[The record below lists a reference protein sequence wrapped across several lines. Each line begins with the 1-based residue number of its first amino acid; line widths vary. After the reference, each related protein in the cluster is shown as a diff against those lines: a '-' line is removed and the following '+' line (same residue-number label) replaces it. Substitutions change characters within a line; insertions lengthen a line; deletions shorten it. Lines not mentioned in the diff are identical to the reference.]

1 MAAVG
6 TDIYNLAVAYD
17 EQVEALVQAVQLV
30 RENPTDAKFKG
41 EANEQ
46 IKKCHE
52 AKRFLG
58 FELSSGVKDK
68 ETKTMY
74 TERKKEMDRRVHE
87 LTKDLEDALAS
98 AARAAL
104 FGVDGE
110 RQGGSLGADDVYLR
124 DTKGKGNQ
132 ELLDSAGRVQDLTQ
146 FSLTRTQQTIQQT
159 KLIANLT
166 LEDLE
171 DQKQQIAGISEE
183 LHTMGDKLTSADSR
197 VREFVRGIWGDNI
210 IKGFMI
216 VNSILVIAIVGYVLS
231 KDGTF

>member
-1 MAAVG
+1 
-6 TDIYNLAVAYD
+6 
-17 EQVEALVQAVQLV
+17 
-30 RENPTDAKFKG
+30 
-41 EANEQ
+41 
-46 IKKCHE
+46 
-52 AKRFLG
+52 
-58 FELSSGVKDK
+58 
-68 ETKTMY
+68 
-74 TERKKEMDRRVHE
+74 MDRRVHE